1 MTEEKLW
8 AVHAQGPDC
17 LYPAKSIESAEKMA
31 GEMNDLSKKA
41 RAQHGSDLPL
51 AHAIVIPSP
60 WSEVEHWKALAE
72 QEESFC
78 EEARQGWSACV
89 KQLARAQALH
99 KPAHDLSWAAQ
110 GDANVYSII
119 KGGNWLAQVRLN
131 GELLVAEQE
140 DWMRRFTAQ
149 QPAGQPDHVE
159 QALNMAQEALAASPA
174 QEVQAFKEDPRSA
187 QELSLAGCN
196 CIRFGEG
203 NPHWPCR
210 LHPRASALR
219 AEQQGGLSRA
229 ARDVLAERRRQIE
242 AEGMTTAGDD
252 GYHAAELP
260 RAAAAYILNGS
271 NDEAPCIWPW
281 AKAWWKPRDARSNYV
296 RAGALILAE
305 IERLDRAALSAQ
317 QSAQDVS
324 VPKREALSNLARD
337 GELIASGWNACLD
350 EFHKL
355 NPGAGRAS
363 GLLGWAVSRW
373 EAEVSLRPLH
383 NLHRRSLDDT
393 WRQVI
398 RRLGGNDHELC
409 GPPHDAL
416 LNEGEA

>member
-149 QPAGQPDHVE
+149 QPAGQLDHVE

-174 QEVQAFKEDPRSA
+174 QEVQAFKEDLRSA

-324 VPKREALSNLARD
+324 VPR
-337 GELIASGWNACLD
+337 
-350 EFHKL
+350 
-355 NPGAGRAS
+355 
-363 GLLGWAVSRW
+363 GLLEDLRDLASDAVD
-373 EAEVSLRPLH
+373 
-383 NLHRRSLDDT
+383 HRRQAFAGYKLERQANMD
-393 WRQVI
+393 QVI
-398 RRLGGNDHELC
+398 TGA
-409 GPPHDAL
+409 DAL
-416 LNEGEA
+416 LNGGEA